1 VLLLG
6 TPIDAVRAL
15 ASGLGADLVE
25 VPLGAADHILE
36 AWRDEVAAGPADD
49 RVVVAPWV
57 EGQAAGVVDDL
68 TAETW
73 DARCEA
79 PLAAWVLA
87 MGAAALRVADG
98 GVIVAVVERPAPL
111 DCIGWAPESAI
122 ADGVEA
128 ITRSLGRAEGPRG
141 VRVHAVTTP
150 ARLTTGPVVQPPP
163 PLDSFPGS
171 LDGDVVGAV
180 RALLSDDAAGLTGQ
194 VVHADAGRS
203 WR

>member
-6 TPIDAVRAL
+6 TPIDAVRGL
-15 ASGLGADLVE
+15 AGGLGAELVA
-25 VPLGAADHILE
+25 VPVGAGDEALE
-36 AWRDEVAAGPADD
+36 AWREVVGDGPAVD

-57 EGQAAGVVDDL
+57 EAPAAGVVDDL
-68 TAETW
+68 SPESWA
-73 DARCEA
+73 ARCEV
-79 PLAAWVLA
+79 PLTAWVLA
-87 MGAAALRVADG
+87 MGAAARRVADG

-111 DCIGWAPESAI
+111 DSFGWAPESAI

-128 ITRSLGRAEGPRG
+128 LTRSLGRAEGPRG

-163 PLDSFPGS
+163 PLGSFPGS
-171 LDGDVVGAV
+171 IERDVVGAV
-180 RALLSDDAAGLTGQ
+180 RALLSDDVAGLTGQ